1 MLTACAL
8 PKQETTMGFRK
19 EVKIGASEQCLQT
32 HNQWV
37 LKDNNQIPEISSLG

>member
-8 PKQETTMGFRK
+8 PKQETAMGFRK

-32 HNQWV
+32 HNQW
-37 LKDNNQIPEISSLG
+37 KDNNQIPEISSLG